1 MQSALRRQVTWPG
14 VNDPVSIAKMPDLA
28 VDPRVIESLANH
40 YGFPVGDVEVILREE
55 LDDLAANARIGTFVM
70 VLATSRARARLQAG
84 TR

>member
-1 MQSALRRQVTWPG
+1 M
-14 VNDPVSIAKMPDLA
+14 NDPLSIPNMPGLD
-28 VDPRVIESLANH
+28 VDPRVVESLASH
-40 YGFPVGDVEVILREE
+40 YGLPVGDVEVILREE

>member
-1 MQSALRRQVTWPG
+1 MS
-14 VNDPVSIAKMPDLA
+14 DLA
-28 VDPRVIESLANH
+28 VDPRVAESLASV
-40 YGFPVGDVEVILREE
+40 YGIPVENVESILREE